1 MIRVLPR
8 RSVVQIIA
16 CAAGIALTAS
26 TSAARAEGAFAQL
39 YAARPPAGSSFVRV
53 VNPGDAPLRVRI
65 AEGPAQTLGGEKLAS
80 TYAIVRGN
88 TPFSVVLDGKTFKRQ
103 VAPDSFTTLVA
114 KREGDHRS
122 LQAIDDTGATQD
134 ALKAD
139 LRFYS
144 LVDGCEG
151 RLDVAGA
158 GGPTLFRGVGPYTA
172 AGRGIRPVAA
182 GLSASCGASPSA
194 TYKLPVLQPGD
205 HYSLFLTGSAAAPV
219 LRGQLGE
226 IDPYRQ

>member
-1 MIRVLPR
+1 MIRVLRR
-8 RSVVQIIA
+8 RSVVRFVA
-16 CAAGIALTAS
+16 WAVGIALTAS
-26 TSAARAEGAFAQL
+26 MSAARAEGAFAQL

-65 AEGPAQTLGGEKLAS
+65 ADGPAQTLAGERMAS
-80 TYAIVRGN
+80 TYAIVRAN
-88 TPFSVVLDGKTFKRQ
+88 LPFSVVLDGKVFKRQ
-103 VAPDSFTTLVA
+103 VAPDTFTTLVA

-122 LQAIDDTGATQD
+122 LQAIDDTGAAQD

-144 LVDGCEG
+144 LVQGCEG

-158 GGPTLFRGVGPYTA
+158 GGPTLFPSVAAYSA

-182 GLSASCGASPSA
+182 ALSASCGASQSA
-194 TYKLPVLQPGD
+194 TYKLPALQPGD

-219 LRGQLGE
+219 LRGQLSE
-226 IDPYRQ
+226 VDPYRQ